1 MVQNPEHLRND
12 KGNLNKDEKKERM
25 KVYYKV
31 WSGLTKY
38 IKSQC
43 EKGRCV
49 DFPLVGK
56 FMKLLNSDTFLFV
69 PHIDFLESGK
79 F

>member
-1 MVQNPEHLRND
+1 
-12 KGNLNKDEKKERM
+12 M
-25 KVYYKV
+25 KLFYKV

-43 EKGRCV
+43 SKGRCV
-49 DFPLVGK
+49 DFPYVGR
-56 FMKLLNSDTFLFV
+56 FMKRINAEDKYFIV
-69 PHIDFLESGK
+69 PHIDFLDSGR